1 MAWRPAIQKKFLPMT
16 LQRAPR
22 TDCRRGVFLGIVP
35 PQVTLYGQDARPQ
48 PPMGLAYAMN
58 GVVAAGWEPVLL
70 DCCAEGYHVRR
81 ERKEDNWRI
90 TGLDFDTVMDRVAN
104 VAPHAIGIALG
115 VSTDH
120 DIVRQLVR
128 RLRNGFPELPIV
140 LGGSHASLMGARL
153 FEGLPVE
160 RIDVDFVVTGRDL
173 AAGETTIEAL
183 LRALEVKSS
192 LADVPGLLYR
202 AGKKIVQTSAVNVT
216 DEALRHLMKPRRDL
230 FAHRDGID
238 IYSKINRSHT
248 GPADI
253 IPYAVMHTS
262 RGCGGAC
269 VFCHIQYQGF
279 DGTLIRRDIRNI
291 DRELAALRDDGYRT
305 ISIEDD
311 NFGGFNE
318 QQSRF
323 AIAVLDRIAAHG
335 FSGIYFPNGLT
346 LRSMVVG
353 EHGVLRKLRELA
365 DAGLKVRNSL
375 PIESG
380 DDDTL
385 RRIIRKPHTLE
396 HVNRVLS
403 ELTDGYIGHPNLDI
417 DAFFMAGV
425 VAVDATSKT
434 PICEELSSIERT
446 ITLGRRCGDLG
457 LRVNLW
463 WMKPN
468 PGGPQ
473 YELWRGKFPEK
484 PFYELQFLFP
494 SGIWGT
500 EEEELILDERIRRFN
515 IEMEDSGH
523 GSRRPIYPVGDQVKP
538 LEISPGAGELVLPLL
553 EQTTQP
559 IIA

>member
-1 MAWRPAIQKKFLPMT
+1 MT
-16 LQRAPR
+16 SQRIAHPNH
-22 TDCRRGVFLGIVP
+22 RRRVFLGIVP
-35 PQVTLYGQDARPQ
+35 PQATLYGQDARPQ
-48 PPMGLAYAMN
+48 PPMGLGYAMN
-58 GVVAAGWEPVLL
+58 GAVAAGWEPVIL

-81 ERKEDNWRI
+81 ENKQENWRI
-90 TGLDFDTVMDRVAN
+90 TGFDFDTIVTRVAGI
-104 VAPHAIGIALG
+104 APDAIGVALG

-120 DIVRQLVR
+120 DIVRKLVH
-128 RLRNGFPELPIV
+128 RLRAAFPELPIV

-153 FEGLPVE
+153 FEGLPIE
-160 RIDVDFVVTGRDL
+160 RVDADFVVAGRDL
-173 AAGETTIEAL
+173 ASGEATTEAL
-183 LRALEVKSS
+183 LRALQVNSP

-202 AGKKIVQTSAVNVT
+202 EGERIVKTASVGVT
-216 DEALRHLMKPRRDL
+216 EEALRNLMPPRRDL
-230 FAHRDGID
+230 FARRDGMD

-291 DRELAALRDDGYRT
+291 DRELAALRDNGYRT
-305 ISIEDD
+305 VSIEDD

-318 QQSRF
+318 QQTRF

-335 FSGIYFPNGLT
+335 FSGVYFPNGLT

-353 EHGVLRKLRELA
+353 DHGVLRKLRELA

-385 RRIIRKPHTLE
+385 RRIIRKPHTLG
-396 HVNRVLS
+396 HVNRVLG
-403 ELTDGYIGHPNLDI
+403 ELADGYIGHPNLDI
-417 DAFFMAGV
+417 DAFFMVGV
-425 VAVDATSKT
+425 VAVDAATKA
-434 PICEELSSIERT
+434 PIRETLPSIERT
-446 ITLGRRCGDLG
+446 VELARRCGDLG

-473 YELWRGKFPEK
+473 YELWRDQFPEK
-484 PFYELQFLFP
+484 PFHELQFLFP

-500 EEEELILDERIRRFN
+500 EEEELVLDERIRQLN
-515 IEMEDSGH
+515 IEMENAGH
-523 GSRRPIYPVGDQVKP
+523 GSRRPIYPVGSQIKP
-538 LEISPGAGELVLPLL
+538 LEPLPA
-553 EQTTQP
+553 P
-559 IIA
+559 M